1 MPYCPSAVRLWATRL
16 RSLGILLAFAVLSG
30 CASMGSDWSSDAD
43 GSGARNPRAAK
54 APRVDLSKQSVSSL
68 MAPSSNL
75 WLRIQN
81 GFELPEL
88 NSPLV
93 IEQTRWLAARPD
105 YVHRSMAR
113 SSRYLFYIVEEVNL
127 RGMPTEI
134 ALLPFVESAFNPVA
148 KSTAKAMGIWQFMP
162 ATGKDFKLTQNVF
175 RDERRDVLQSTHAA
189 LDYLQRLHRQ
199 FGDWQLALAAYNWG
213 EGNVAKAIK
222 RNQAARLPTDYLS
235 LKMPKETRDYVPK
248 LMAYKAIVLDPK
260 AYGIVLPELENH
272 PYFVAIDVTR
282 DIDVE
287 VVTNLSGLTPE
298 EFRNLNP
305 SFNKPVILSA
315 ANQQILLPFG
325 HAEVFQENLKN
336 YSGPLSTWTAIRVP
350 ATESAD
356 QLAKRLG
363 VSVAVL
369 REVNAIPSGMRVK
382 AGSTVLI
389 PKPSTKSADV
399 PEHLAENASL
409 NLVRPAPVKKGAA
422 PATAGKKANTA
433 PSKTAQNSA
442 NPSVKAAAKPPTQQK
457 SVSTDAAKSA
467 KTTTA
472 KAVATPQ

>member
-1 MPYCPSAVRLWATRL
+1 MVAIAV
-16 RSLGILLAFAVLSG
+16 AVSG
-30 CASMGSDWSSDAD
+30 CASTGSDWSSDVD
-43 GSGARNPRAAK
+43 GNGARNPRAAK

-68 MAPSSNL
+68 TAPSGNL
-75 WLRIQN
+75 WLRIQD
-81 GFELPEL
+81 GFTMPEL

-93 IEQTRWLAARPD
+93 ITQTRWLAARPD

-127 RGMPTEI
+127 RGMPMEI

-148 KSTAKAMGIWQFMP
+148 KSSAKAMGIWQFMP
-162 ATGKDFKLTQNVF
+162 ATGKDFKLTQNMF
-175 RDERRDVLQSTHAA
+175 RDERRDVLQSTTAA

-222 RNQAARLPTDYLS
+222 RNQAAGLPTDYLS
-235 LKMPKETRDYVPK
+235 LKMPKETREYVPK
-248 LMAYKAIVLDPK
+248 LMAYKAIVSDPA

-282 DIDVE
+282 DIDVD
-287 VVTNLSGLTPE
+287 VVIKLAELTPE
-298 EFRNLNP
+298 DFRNLNP

-325 HAEVFQENLKN
+325 HAELFQENLKN
-336 YSGPLSTWTAIRVP
+336 YNEPLSTWTAVSVS

-363 VSVAVL
+363 VSAAVL
-369 REVNAIPSGMRVK
+369 REVNAIPPGMRVR

-389 PKPSTKSADV
+389 PKPSTKLTDV
-399 PEHLAENASL
+399 PEHLAENATL
-409 NLVRPAPVKKGAA
+409 KLVKPAPVKKT
-422 PATAGKKANTA
+422 ATAGTAAKKSNPTPAKKAQGSQKPA
-433 PSKTAQNSA
+433 VKTAS
-442 NPSVKAAAKPPTQQK
+442 KPPTQQK
-457 SVSTDAAKSA
+457 PVSTDGSKSA

-472 KAVATPQ
+472 KTVTAPQ

>member
-1 MPYCPSAVRLWATRL
+1 MRYCPSAVRLWATRL
-16 RSLGILLAFAVLSG
+16 RVLGILMAFAVLSG
-30 CASMGSDWSSDAD
+30 CASTGSDWSSDAD
-43 GSGARNPRAAK
+43 GSGAPNPRAAK

-75 WLRIQN
+75 WLRIQD
-81 GFELPEL
+81 GFALPEL
-88 NSPLV
+88 DSPLV

-113 SSRYLFYIVEEVNL
+113 SSRYLFYIVAEVNV

-148 KSTAKAMGIWQFMP
+148 KSKAKAMGIWQFMP

-235 LKMPKETRDYVPK
+235 LKMPRETREYVPK
-248 LMAYKAIVLDPK
+248 LMAYKAIVADPA

-282 DIDVE
+282 DIDVD
-287 VVTNLSGLTPE
+287 VVTKLAELTPE

-325 HAEVFQENLKN
+325 HAELFQENLKN
-336 YSGPLSTWTAIRVP
+336 YNEPLSTWTAVSVP
-350 ATESAD
+350 ATESAE

-369 REVNAIPSGMRVK
+369 REVNAIPAGMRIRS
-382 AGSTVLI
+382 GSTVLI
-389 PKPSTKSADV
+389 PKPSHKSADV
-399 PEHLAENASL
+399 SEHLAENGTL
-409 NLVRPAPVKKGAA
+409 NLVKPAPVKKTAGGAA
-422 PATAGKKANTA
+422 AKKSKPTG
-433 PSKTAQNSA
+433 SKTA
-442 NPSVKAAAKPPTQQK
+442 KAKPKKTTKTAAKPGNQHK
-457 SVSTDAAKSA
+457 SASTPVAKSA
-467 KTTTA
+467 KTTTT
-472 KAVATPQ
+472 KANAAP

>member
-1 MPYCPSAVRLWATRL
+1 MRWSQLSAWLQNSAL
-16 RSLGILLAFAVLSG
+16 RPIAMVAIAVAVSG
-30 CASMGSDWSSDAD
+30 CASTGSDWSSDAD
-43 GSGARNPRAAK
+43 GNGARNPRAAK

-68 MAPSSNL
+68 TAPSGNL
-75 WLRIQN
+75 WLRIQD
-81 GFELPEL
+81 GFTMPEL

-93 IEQTRWLAARPD
+93 ITQTRWLAARPD

-127 RGMPTEI
+127 RGMPMEI

-148 KSTAKAMGIWQFMP
+148 KSSAKAMGIWQFMP
-162 ATGKDFKLTQNVF
+162 ATGKDFKLTQNMF
-175 RDERRDVLQSTHAA
+175 RDERRDVLQSTTAA

-222 RNQAARLPTDYLS
+222 RNQAAGLPTDYLS
-235 LKMPKETRDYVPK
+235 LKMPKETREYVPK
-248 LMAYKAIVLDPK
+248 LMAYKAIVSDPA

-282 DIDVE
+282 DIDVD
-287 VVTNLSGLTPE
+287 VVIKLAELTPE
-298 EFRNLNP
+298 DFRNLNP

-325 HAEVFQENLKN
+325 HAELFQENLKN
-336 YSGPLSTWTAIRVP
+336 YNEPLSTWTAVSVS

-363 VSVAVL
+363 VSAAVL
-369 REVNAIPSGMRVK
+369 REVNAIPPGMRVR

-389 PKPSTKSADV
+389 PKPSTKLTDV
-399 PEHLAENASL
+399 PEHLAENATL
-409 NLVRPAPVKKGAA
+409 KLVKPAPVKKT
-422 PATAGKKANTA
+422 ATAGTAAKKSNPTPAKKAQGSQKPVA
-433 PSKTAQNSA
+433 KTAS
-442 NPSVKAAAKPPTQQK
+442 KPPTQQK
-457 SVSTDAAKSA
+457 PVSTDGSKSA

-472 KAVATPQ
+472 KTVTAPQ

>member
-1 MPYCPSAVRLWATRL
+1 V
-16 RSLGILLAFAVLSG
+16 
-30 CASMGSDWSSDAD
+30 D
-43 GSGARNPRAAK
+43 GNGARNPRAAK

-68 MAPSSNL
+68 TAPSGNL
-75 WLRIQN
+75 WLRIQD
-81 GFELPEL
+81 GFTMPEL

-93 IEQTRWLAARPD
+93 ITQTRWLAARPD

-127 RGMPTEI
+127 RGMPMEI

-148 KSTAKAMGIWQFMP
+148 KSSAKAMGIWQFMP
-162 ATGKDFKLTQNVF
+162 ATGKDFKLTQNMF
-175 RDERRDVLQSTHAA
+175 RDERRDVLQSTTAA

-222 RNQAARLPTDYLS
+222 RNQAAGLPTDYLS
-235 LKMPKETRDYVPK
+235 LKMPKETREYVPK
-248 LMAYKAIVLDPK
+248 LMAYKAIVSDPA

-282 DIDVE
+282 DIDVD
-287 VVTNLSGLTPE
+287 VVIKLAELTPE
-298 EFRNLNP
+298 DFRNLNP

-325 HAEVFQENLKN
+325 HAELFQENLKN
-336 YSGPLSTWTAIRVP
+336 YNEPLSTWTAVSVS

-363 VSVAVL
+363 VSAAVL
-369 REVNAIPSGMRVK
+369 REVNAIPPGMRVR

-389 PKPSTKSADV
+389 PKPSTKLTDV
-399 PEHLAENASL
+399 PEHLAENATL
-409 NLVRPAPVKKGAA
+409 KLVKPAPVKKT
-422 PATAGKKANTA
+422 ATAGTAAKKSNPTPAKKAQGSQKPA
-433 PSKTAQNSA
+433 VKTAS
-442 NPSVKAAAKPPTQQK
+442 KPPTQQK
-457 SVSTDAAKSA
+457 PVSTDGSKSA

-472 KAVATPQ
+472 KTVTAPQ